1 MRLRN
6 RSAGGSWRNASSR
19 SVQRHGCCLVA
30 AASAARGTDMAT
42 DKFPGLTADLCCEGC
57 HEEQC
62 IISGMTFC
70 LHPYKS
76 GLQATHRMMPAVMQR
91 FDRARKKLRAAD
103 AIVKA
108 EREVY

>member
-1 MRLRN
+1 
-6 RSAGGSWRNASSR
+6 
-19 SVQRHGCCLVA
+19 
-30 AASAARGTDMAT
+30 MAT
-42 DKFPGLTADLCCEGC
+42 DEFPGLTADLCCEGC
-57 HEEQC
+57 REERC
-62 IISGMTFC
+62 IISGMACC

-103 AIVKA
+103 AIAKA